1 MSTAERMAVAR
12 QELVAAA
19 DRILINATLIAQ
31 LLDKVEPLPLRVQ
44 INNRLR
50 TILDEVVSLT
60 GVKV

>member
-31 LLDKVEPLPLRVQ
+31 LLDRVEPLPLRVQ

>member
-19 DRILINATLIAQ
+19 DRILINTTLIAQ

-60 GVKV
+60 GAKV